1 VHPWLNNLLPQKNA
15 RQLFQVT
22 GRSDFKSSKQ
32 SIAQRDLYFFFL
44 AAFFF
49 VGFFVAAFFFTAAFF
64 TAFFFVLAV
73 LAAFF
78 LVAFF
83 FLAFLLPK
91 TWS

>member
-1 VHPWLNNLLPQKNA
+1 MAELLAAEQKNA
-15 RQLFQVT
+15 RQLFQVA
-22 GRSDFKSSKQ
+22 GRSDFNSSKQ

-49 VGFFVAAFFFTAAFF
+49 AGFFVAAFFFTAAFF
-64 TAFFFVLAV
+64 VLTL

-78 LVAFF
+78 SVAFF

>member
-1 VHPWLNNLLPQKNA
+1 VAELLAAEQKNA
-15 RQLFQVT
+15 RQLFQVA
-22 GRSDFKSSKQ
+22 GRSDFNSSKQ

-44 AAFFF
+44 AAFF
-49 VGFFVAAFFFTAAFF
+49 VAAFFVAAFFFTAAFF
-64 TAFFFVLAV
+64 VLTL

-78 LVAFF
+78 SVAFF

>member
-1 VHPWLNNLLPQKNA
+1 MAELLAAEQKNA
-15 RQLFQVT
+15 RQLFQVA
-22 GRSDFKSSKQ
+22 GRSDFNSSKQ

-44 AAFFF
+44 AAFF
-49 VGFFVAAFFFTAAFF
+49 VAAFFVAAFFFTAAFF
-64 TAFFFVLAV
+64 VLTL

-78 LVAFF
+78 SVAFF

>member
-1 VHPWLNNLLPQKNA
+1 VAELLAAEQKNA
-15 RQLFQVT
+15 RQLFQVA
-22 GRSDFKSSKQ
+22 GRSDFNSSKQ

-44 AAFFF
+44 AAFFVAAFF
-49 VGFFVAAFFFTAAFF
+49 VAAFFVAAFFFTAAFF
-64 TAFFFVLAV
+64 VLTL

-78 LVAFF
+78 SVAFF

>member
-1 VHPWLNNLLPQKNA
+1 MKNA
-15 RQLFQVT
+15 LQLFQVT

-32 SIAQRDLYFFFL
+32 AIAHRDLYFFFL
-44 AAFFF
+44 AAFFL
-49 VGFFVAAFFFTAAFF
+49 AAFFFTAAFL
-64 TAFFFVLAV
+64 TAFFFVLAL

-83 FLAFLLPK
+83 FLAFLPPK

>member
-1 VHPWLNNLLPQKNA
+1 VAELLAAEQKNA
-15 RQLFQVT
+15 RQLFQVA
-22 GRSDFKSSKQ
+22 GRSDFNSSKQ

-49 VGFFVAAFFFTAAFF
+49 AGFFVAAFFFTAAFF
-64 TAFFFVLAV
+64 VLTL

-78 LVAFF
+78 SVAFF